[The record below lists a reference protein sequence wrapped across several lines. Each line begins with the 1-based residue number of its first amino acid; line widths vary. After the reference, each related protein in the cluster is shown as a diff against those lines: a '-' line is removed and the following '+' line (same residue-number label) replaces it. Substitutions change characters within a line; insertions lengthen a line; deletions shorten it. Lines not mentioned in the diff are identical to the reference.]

1 MQFPNSFS
9 CREVNRTLFSKT
21 YFKKVLVVLLVRY
34 LTKRVSDNMTN
45 ICAYDQLGSVLTKK
59 AIYTVHFAAK
69 GKCQTS
75 LGVPNILQGSLQQVQ
90 NQNQH
95 LLGSLNMKSDMNPM
109 VRPQAVISD
118 GSFVGGYGTGLFSN
132 CIFHY
137 SHAYITS

>member
-1 MQFPNSFS
+1 
-9 CREVNRTLFSKT
+9 
-21 YFKKVLVVLLVRY
+21 
-34 LTKRVSDNMTN
+34 
-45 ICAYDQLGSVLTKK
+45 LGSVLTKK

-118 GSFVGGYGTGLFSN
+118 GSFVGGY
-132 CIFHY
+132 
-137 SHAYITS
+137 